1 MMTRSYFL
9 NATRVATII
18 TIIDS
23 ISIIVFIVTRT
34 GDDVIT
40 IIVIIVVVI
49 S

>member
-9 NATRVATII
+9 NATGVA

-23 ISIIVFIVTRT
+23 ISINVFIVTRT

-40 IIVIIVVVI
+40 MIVIIVVVI